1 MVIDVISC
9 GSAVVA
15 LLKAGADPNVG
26 DEFSSVYKVARERQ
40 LNSLQGVA
48 FLNIWIVGNC

>member
-48 FLNIWIVGNC
+48 FLNI